1 MLRYDIHAGAFWS
14 TYKHRTTTKILGGI
28 SPAGAHVYVSEAFPG
43 RISDQAIVRF
53 SGFLDKLET
62 GDAVAADRG
71 FDIEAMLKDIGCLV
85 VHPPNARKSAK
96 GDSAAEKEA
105 KKRFTTSAARDTSAQ
120 ANLRIHIE
128 RGFGEC
134 ARACQF
140 FWPYQY
146 V

>member
-1 MLRYDIHAGAFWS
+1 
-14 TYKHRTTTKILGGI
+14 
-28 SPAGAHVYVSEAFPG
+28 
-43 RISDQAIVRF
+43 
-53 SGFLDKLET
+53 
-62 GDAVAADRG
+62 
-71 FDIEAMLKDIGCLV
+71 MLKDIGCLV